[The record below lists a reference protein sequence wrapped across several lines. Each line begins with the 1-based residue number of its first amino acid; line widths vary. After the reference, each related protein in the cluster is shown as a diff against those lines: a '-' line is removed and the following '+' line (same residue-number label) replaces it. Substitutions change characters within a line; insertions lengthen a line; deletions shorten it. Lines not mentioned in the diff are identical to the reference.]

1 MWKIWGK
8 TTTFKQEKDS
18 TQGANK
24 TGAESTSGVSNLKIQ
39 NKKESIMEENDNT
52 IPVRT
57 LYEITGRIPIP
68 NRKADR
74 WDFIDDLKIGD
85 SMPVK
90 NYSEV
95 AAIRYRMR
103 KNNKN
108 ITSESFKYDN
118 EAGFVRVWRTK

>member
-1 MWKIWGK
+1 
-8 TTTFKQEKDS
+8 
-18 TQGANK
+18 
-24 TGAESTSGVSNLKIQ
+24 VSNLKIQ

-57 LYEITGRIPIP
+57 LYEITNRIPIP